1 MKKITFKNTYECTH
15 CKRKITGSVDKCPV
29 CKNKIIKI
37 EEQQPLLTILKRV
50 KK

>member
-1 MKKITFKNTYECTH
+1 MKKITFKNTYECVH

-29 CKNKIIKI
+29 CKNKVIKI
-37 EEQQPLLTILKRV
+37 EEQPLLTILKRI